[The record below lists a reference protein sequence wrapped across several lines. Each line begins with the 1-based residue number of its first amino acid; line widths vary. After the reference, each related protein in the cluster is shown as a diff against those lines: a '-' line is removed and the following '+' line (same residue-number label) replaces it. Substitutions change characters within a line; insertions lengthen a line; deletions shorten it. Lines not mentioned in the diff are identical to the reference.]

1 MFEGKRLSNQ
11 KLKVAVSM
19 TALSKKK
26 KEFIMRSDNVTA
38 TPKCLSEK
46 APAQHC
52 AYHLAS
58 SQQPHRTEETGSE
71 RAEKRVSF
79 NQF

>member
-19 TALSKKK
+19 TALSKKR

-38 TPKCLSEK
+38 TPKCLK
-46 APAQHC
+46 
-52 AYHLAS
+52 
-58 SQQPHRTEETGSE
+58 
-71 RAEKRVSF
+71 
-79 NQF
+79 